1 MIKILVVDD
10 DPHLRKL
17 VRVHLE
23 QNGYNVLEAADGA
36 YASSKLE
43 NHTIDLAI
51 VDLMMPNKDG
61 FQLSKEIRE
70 VYDIPIIILTAK
82 DSLVDKA
89 KSYKAGTDDYMVKP
103 FEEDELLFR
112 VQAILRRFNRVS
124 SQLIE
129 LNQTKLDKRSYEVKQ
144 GSKIT
149 VLPLKEFE
157 LLYQLASFPN
167 RTFTREELIEKV
179 WGLEFAGDDRTVD
192 VHIKR
197 LRQRFKD
204 SDDFSIKTVRGVGY
218 KLEET

>member
-36 YASSKLE
+36 DASSKLE

-197 LRQRFKD
+197 LRHRFKG
-204 SDDFSIKTVRGVGY
+204 SDDFSIKTIRGVGY

>member
-1 MIKILVVDD
+1 MIRILVVDD
-10 DPHLRKL
+10 DTHLRKL

-36 YASSKLE
+36 DASTKLE
-43 NHTIDLAI
+43 NHTIDLTI

-82 DSLVDKA
+82 DSLFNKA

-124 SQLIE
+124 SQVIE
-129 LNQTKLDKRSYEVKQ
+129 LNRTKLDKRSYEVKQ
-144 GSKIT
+144 GPKIT
-149 VLPLKEFE
+149 ILPLKEFE
-157 LLYQLASFPN
+157 LLYQLGSFPN
-167 RTFTREELIEKV
+167 RTFTREELIDKV
-179 WGLEFAGDDRTVD
+179 WGLEFEGDDRTVD

-204 SDDFSIKTVRGVGY
+204 SADFSIKTVRGVGY
-218 KLEET
+218 KLEEA